1 MLENYF
7 NYKKHKT
14 DFKTEVIAGTTTFLT
29 MAYIMFLNPFILS
42 GEFAGPEKG
51 FFDFGAVYTATILA
65 TALACFIMAF
75 YGKTWPIG
83 LAPGMGINA
92 FVAFGVCAGM
102 GYTPQEALGAV
113 LVAGVLFLII
123 SLTPIRAWLINSIPK
138 SLKLGIGAGIGLF
151 LAIIGLQIMEVVVDD
166 PVTLVKLGDLSN
178 PLVLLGCATFIA
190 IVVLEKMNVKG
201 NIIIGILVFS
211 IIAWTA
217 GLANFN
223 GIASSPPPMTYLF
236 EFDLSAALT
245 AGMSTVIFT
254 LLFIDFFDTAGTLT
268 SVANVAG
275 KVDKQGKVQDINKAM
290 LSDSVGTVAG
300 AMMGTTTVTSYVE
313 SGAGVKAGGKTG
325 MTSLV
330 IGLLFLA
337 CIFFAPLA
345 TSLPK
350 QIDGA
355 ALLFVSVL
363 FVRNITDIEW
373 DDIGESA
380 PAILAMIAMPLTYSI
395 SNGIASSPPPMTYLF
410 EFDLSAAMTA
420 GMSTVIFTLLFI
432 DFFDTAGT
440 LTSVANVAGK
450 VGKDGKVQDINKAML
465 SDSVGTVA
473 GAMMGTTT
481 VTSYVE
487 SGAGVKAGGK
497 TGMTSLVIGLLFLA
511 CIFFAPLA
519 TSLPKQIDGAALLFV
534 SVLFIRNITDIEW
547 DDIAESAP
555 AILAMIAMPLTYS
568 ISNGI
573 ALAFVSYALIKL
585 FTGKFSS
592 TSPAIWVIAI
602 LSVISFVVA

>member
-1 MLENYF
+1 MLDNYF

-14 DFKTEVIAGTTTFLT
+14 NFKTEVIAGVTTFLT

-151 LAIIGLQIMEVVVDD
+151 LAIIGLQIMEVVVDN
-166 PVTLVKLGDLSN
+166 PVTLVQLGNLSD
-178 PLVLLGCATFIA
+178 PIVLLGCATFIA
-190 IVVLEKMNVKG
+190 IIGVSDMIKN
-201 NIIIGILVFS
+201 NIIIGILAFS
-211 IIAWTA
+211 IIAWAT
-217 GLANFN
+217 GLAKFN
-223 GIASSPPPMTYLF
+223 GIVSSPPPMTYLF
-236 EFDLSAALT
+236 D
-245 AGMSTVIFT
+245 
-254 LLFIDFFDTAGTLT
+254 
-268 SVANVAG
+268 
-275 KVDKQGKVQDINKAM
+275 
-290 LSDSVGTVAG
+290 
-300 AMMGTTTVTSYVE
+300 
-313 SGAGVKAGGKTG
+313 
-325 MTSLV
+325 
-330 IGLLFLA
+330 
-337 CIFFAPLA
+337 
-345 TSLPK
+345 
-350 QIDGA
+350 
-355 ALLFVSVL
+355 
-363 FVRNITDIEW
+363 
-373 DDIGESA
+373 
-380 PAILAMIAMPLTYSI
+380 
-395 SNGIASSPPPMTYLF
+395 
-410 EFDLSAAMTA
+410 FDLSAAMTA

-450 VGKDGKVQDINKAML
+450 VDKNGKVEDINKAML

-547 DDIAESAP
+547 NDISESAP

-573 ALAFVSYALIKL
+573 ALAFVSYALIKI

-602 LSVISFVVA
+602 LSVVSFAVA